1 MALLKFLKGSY
12 SSLNNAA
19 IAEGQVLIC
28 SDTREMFVDIDAST
42 RIKIGDFITVAN
54 MDALPSASTVPTSR
68 LYYVEEGNIL
78 ARSNGAEWI
87 QINKQRT
94 ADEVKALI
102 GLSNYELKT
111 DAASKLTEAKGY
123 TDTEVAKVQGEI
135 DALETLVG
143 VLPEGTTAKD
153 VVDYVNIKTAGIAT
167 DAALGE
173 LQNQL
178 SGVQGEVNTIK
189 GDYLK
194 AADKTELQGNI
205 DDKAAQSDLDAAEDR
220 ITALENAN
228 KEGGAVATSIA
239 NAQKAADD
247 AQSTADDALA
257 NAATAQGEIDALE
270 AVVGTVEEGKTVV
283 GLIET
288 AQTAADDAQ
297 ASVDALAGKVGE
309 VPAEKTI
316 VQMISEA
323 QTAATYD
330 DAEVR
335 ELISDNAK
343 AIETEKE
350 RAEGIEGGLR
360 TDVDAIKADYLKA
373 ADKEALQTQINTIMN
388 NPDAEGAIN
397 SINEFTQYV
406 TEHGTIAE
414 GFRSDIDKNKED
426 IAANAKAI
434 ADQATSDAATYE
446 TKTDASSKLEEAK
459 QFATD
464 LNSDM
469 NARVEA
475 LEAIDHEHE
484 NKALLDT
491 YTQTEVDLAD
501 AVAKKHS
508 HTFNETELNKIAEG
522 DVAKWNAAEQ
532 NAKDYADAEIAKL
545 ADGAVKTNTE
555 AIATLKGEGDGS
567 IKKMVDDAV
576 AAEAEIA
583 RAAEKAN
590 ADAIDA
596 IEADYLKAADK
607 TELEGEI
614 TAEADR
620 AKAAEKA
627 NADAIALKAN
637 TADVYAKTETYTKTE
652 IEALLTWGSF

>member
-1 MALLKFLKGSY
+1 MALLKFLKGNY

-78 ARSNGAEWI
+78 ARSNGTEWI

-123 TDTEVAKVQGEI
+123 TDAEVAKVQGEI

-143 VLPEGTTAKD
+143 ALPEGTTAKD
-153 VVDYVNIKTAGIAT
+153 VVDYVNIKTSGIAT

-194 AADKTELQGNI
+194 AADKTELQGKI
-205 DDKAAQSDLDAAEDR
+205 DEKAAQSDLDAAEDR

-350 RAEGIEGGLR
+350 RAEGVEGGLR
-360 TDVDAIKADYLKA
+360 TDVDAIKGDYLKA

-532 NAKDYADAEIAKL
+532 NAKDHTDAEIAKL

-596 IEADYLKAADK
+596 IEADYLKAVDK
-607 TELEGEI
+607 TELEGKI

-620 AKAAEKA
+620 AKAAEKV

>member
-78 ARSNGAEWI
+78 ARSNGTEWI

-102 GLSNYELKT
+102 GLSNYELKS

-143 VLPEGTTAKD
+143 ALPEGTTAKD
-153 VVDYVNIKTAGIAT
+153 VVDYVNIKTSGIAT

-178 SGVQGEVNTIK
+178 TGVQGEVNTIK

-194 AADKTELQGNI
+194 AADKTELQGKI

-257 NAATAQGEIDALE
+257 NAVTAQGEIDALE

-343 AIETEKE
+343 AIEAEKE

-360 TDVDAIKADYLKA
+360 TDVDAIKGDYLKA

-406 TEHGTIAE
+406 TEHGTIAD

-464 LNSDM
+464 LNSGM

-508 HTFNETELNKIAEG
+508 HTFNEAELNKIAEG

-532 NAKDYADAEIAKL
+532 NAKDHADAEIAKL

-607 TELEGEI
+607 TELEGKI

>member
-1 MALLKFLKGSY
+1 MALLKFLKGNY

-78 ARSNGAEWI
+78 ARSNGTEWI

-123 TDTEVAKVQGEI
+123 TDSEVAKVQGEI

-143 VLPEGTTAKD
+143 ALPEGTTAKD
-153 VVDYVNIKTAGIAT
+153 VVDYVNIKTSGIAT

-194 AADKTELQGNI
+194 AADKTELQGKI
-205 DDKAAQSDLDAAEDR
+205 DEKAAQSDLDAAEDR

-288 AQTAADDAQ
+288 AQTAADGAQ

-343 AIETEKE
+343 AIEAEKE
-350 RAEGIEGGLR
+350 RAEGVEGGLR
-360 TDVDAIKADYLKA
+360 TDVDAIKGDYLKA

-464 LNSDM
+464 LNSGM

-532 NAKDYADAEIAKL
+532 NAKDHADAEIAKL

-607 TELEGEI
+607 TELEGKI

-620 AKAAEKA
+620 ANAAEKA